1 MSMEVRMLNVINEQE
16 CLFSQS
22 VFTRPSVSPGDQ
34 RRADKPLRGRSE
46 GLWGSRVGTGRL
58 AWNKSQKGKLMAI
71 KTHARTH
78 THKEMTASVRKAVI
92 RELSACI
99 FLVIKIE
106 NECAPWHLLS

>member
-1 MSMEVRMLNVINEQE
+1 MEEGNELASTGLVLMSVEVRMLNVINEQE

-46 GLWGSRVGTGRL
+46 GLWGSRVGTGRI

-78 THKEMTASVRKAVI
+78 THTQGND
-92 RELSACI
+92 CI
-99 FLVIKIE
+99 CQE
-106 NECAPWHLLS
+106 SSN